1 MIESRRNAE
10 NPGNYCEGKNWGTV
24 CFLFFFI
31 TEILSE
37 EGLLAQSSAKGRW
50 RNRQAKATWD
60 RPCVGLVGI

>member
-1 MIESRRNAE
+1 MLRIREI
-10 NPGNYCEGKNWGTV
+10 TV
-24 CFLFFFI
+24 KAKTGELFVFCFFFI